1 METIFGTWK
10 LILKK
15 YLNSYT
21 LLAKPLYLGKFKIK
35 MKKIFLPLYI
45 VLFTFSANAQ
55 NTLEAYKKQYPDFNE
70 LVLNDVQSYD
80 FSIENSKLKVI
91 QDNQYESIILNEN
104 GIQGNKES
112 FSYSELVKLLG
123 YEAYSVVTVGGKEKK
138 IKVTQTNEVQSNQSS
153 VFYDDVKERQLIF
166 PNLESGAKKMYN
178 YQVEFIDPFLL
189 HKFIFGGG
197 LPIKNSTL
205 EIKTDKNINI
215 GYKIFNDESNSIA
228 FSKTEKKGKWVY
240 KWTYKD
246 VKPVKM
252 EGNSPGFLYIIPH
265 INVYIKDYVVNN
277 KKVDVLGDIDKLYAY
292 YKGFT
297 KNLNQTEDPTLKA
310 ITLKITENLTT
321 DEDKVKSIF
330 YWVKDN
336 IKYIAFENGYEG
348 FIPREASLICER
360 KFGDCKDMASIITA
374 MAKYANVKNV
384 YIAWI
389 GTRDIPYSYNELA
402 TPAVDN
408 HMIAV
413 YKKGTEYIFL
423 DATDKETLYGIPTG
437 FIQGKEAMYDN
448 GETYKIVTVPVVPAE
463 KNQVKEQVK
472 LKIEKEKLVGSGKI
486 EFSGYNRSRLLSR
499 IGDATNKTRF
509 EMIKSLV
516 LKGNNKFNLK
526 DYNEENI
533 KDRDKPYQIS
543 YNFDLGNYI
552 IKVDKEMYV
561 NLFLDRP
568 LEKMIIEK
576 DRSAKFEFEHLN
588 YINSQYEL
596 DIPENHTVK
605 YLPKNFSLD
614 NDFIKADFVYEVKNN
629 KILLNSQ
636 LKQKKLVLDK
646 ADFELWNKSI
656 KDLKNNYTDTLI
668 LLEK

>member
-1 METIFGTWK
+1 MNWLKLSNKHLYALAFYGIF
-10 LILKK
+10 
-15 YLNSYT
+15 
-21 LLAKPLYLGKFKIK
+21 A
-35 MKKIFLPLYI
+35 
-45 VLFTFSANAQ
+45 FTGNAQ
-55 NTLEAYKKQYPDFNE
+55 DSFDEYKKQYPDFNE
-70 LVLNDVQSYD
+70 LILNDVQTYD
-80 FSIENSKLKVI
+80 FSIENEKLKVV

-104 GIQGNKES
+104 GILGNKES

-123 YEAYSVVTVGGKEKK
+123 YEAYSSVNVGGKEKK
-138 IKVTQTNEVQSNQSS
+138 IKVTQTNEVQSGQSS
-153 VFYDDVKERQLIF
+153 VFYDNVKERQLLF
-166 PNLESGAKKMYN
+166 PNLEAGAKKMYN

-189 HKFIFGGG
+189 HKFIFGSH

-205 EIKTDKNINI
+205 EIRTDKNINI
-215 GYKIFNDESNSIA
+215 GYKIFNDESNSIV

-252 EGNSPGFLYIIPH
+252 EGNSPGYLYIIPH
-265 INVYIKDYVVNN
+265 INIYIKDYTINN

-310 ITLKITENLTT
+310 ITLKITENLTN

-374 MAKYANVKNV
+374 MAKYAKVKNV

-389 GTRDIPYSYNELA
+389 GTRDIPYSYNDLA

-413 YKKGTEYIFL
+413 YKKGEEYLFL
-423 DATDKETLYGIPTG
+423 DATDKETVYGIPTA

-448 GETYKIVTVPVVPAE
+448 GDTYKIVPVPLTPAE
-463 KNQVKEQVK
+463 KNEVKEQVK
-472 LKIEKEKLVGSGKI
+472 LKIDKDKILGSGKV

-526 DYNEENI
+526 DYTEENI
-533 KDRDKPYQIS
+533 KDRDKPYQIN

-552 IKVDKEMYV
+552 VKVDKEMYV
-561 NLFLDRP
+561 NLFMDRP
-568 LEKMIIEK
+568 LEKITIEK

-588 YINSQYEL
+588 YINTEYEL
-596 DIPENHTVK
+596 DIPQNCTVK

-614 NDFIKADFVYEVKNN
+614 NDYLKVDFIYEVKNN
-629 KILLNSQ
+629 KIRLHSQ
-636 LKQKKLVLDK
+636 LKQKKLLLEK
-646 ADFELWNKSI
+646 SDFELWNKSI
-656 KDLKNNYTDTLI
+656 KELKNNYTDTLI

>member
-1 METIFGTWK
+1 MNWLK
-10 LILKK
+10 LSNKHL
-15 YLNSYT
+15 YT
-21 LLAKPLYLGKFKIK
+21 LALYG
-35 MKKIFLPLYI
+35 IFA
-45 VLFTFSANAQ
+45 FTGNAQ
-55 NTLEAYKKQYPDFNE
+55 DSFDEYKKQYPDFNE
-70 LVLNDVQSYD
+70 LILNDVQTYD
-80 FSIENSKLKVI
+80 FSIENEKLKVV

-104 GIQGNKES
+104 GILGNKES

-123 YEAYSVVTVGGKEKK
+123 YEAYSSVNVGGKEKK
-138 IKVTQTNEVQSNQSS
+138 IKVTQTNEVQSGQSS
-153 VFYDDVKERQLIF
+153 VFYDNVKERQLLF
-166 PNLESGAKKMYN
+166 PNLEAGAKKMYN

-189 HKFIFGGG
+189 HKFIFGSH

-205 EIKTDKNINI
+205 EIRTDKNINI
-215 GYKIFNDESNSIA
+215 GYKIFNDESNSIV

-252 EGNSPGFLYIIPH
+252 EGNSPGYLYIIPH
-265 INVYIKDYVVNN
+265 INIYIKDYTINN

-310 ITLKITENLTT
+310 ITLKITENLTN

-374 MAKYANVKNV
+374 MAKYAKVKNV

-389 GTRDIPYSYNELA
+389 GTRDIPYSYNDLA

-413 YKKGTEYIFL
+413 YKKGEEYLFL
-423 DATDKETLYGIPTG
+423 DATDKEKVYGIPTA

-448 GETYKIVTVPVVPAE
+448 GDTYKIVPVPLTPAE
-463 KNQVKEQVK
+463 KNEVKEQVK
-472 LKIEKEKLVGSGKI
+472 LKIDKDKILGSGKV

-526 DYNEENI
+526 DYTEENI
-533 KDRDKPYQIS
+533 KDRDKPYQIN

-552 IKVDKEMYV
+552 VKVDKEMYV
-561 NLFLDRP
+561 NLFMDRP
-568 LEKMIIEK
+568 LEKITIEK

-588 YINSQYEL
+588 YINTEYEL
-596 DIPENHTVK
+596 DIPQNCTVK

-614 NDFIKADFVYEVKNN
+614 NDYLKVDFIYEVKNN
-629 KILLNSQ
+629 KIRLHSQ
-636 LKQKKLVLDK
+636 LKQKKLLLEK
-646 ADFELWNKSI
+646 SDFELWNKSI
-656 KDLKNNYTDTLI
+656 KELKNNYTDTLI

>member
-1 METIFGTWK
+1 MNWSKLSNKHLYALAFYGIF
-10 LILKK
+10 
-15 YLNSYT
+15 
-21 LLAKPLYLGKFKIK
+21 A
-35 MKKIFLPLYI
+35 
-45 VLFTFSANAQ
+45 FTGNAQ
-55 NTLEAYKKQYPDFNE
+55 DSFDEYKKQYPDFNE
-70 LVLNDVQSYD
+70 LILNDVQTYD
-80 FSIENSKLKVI
+80 FSIENEKLKVV

-104 GIQGNKES
+104 GILGNKES

-123 YEAYSVVTVGGKEKK
+123 YEAYSSVNVGGKEKK
-138 IKVTQTNEVQSNQSS
+138 IKVTQTNEVQSGQSS
-153 VFYDDVKERQLIF
+153 VFYDNVKERQLLF
-166 PNLESGAKKMYN
+166 PNLEAGAKKMYN

-189 HKFIFGGG
+189 HKFIFGSH

-205 EIKTDKNINI
+205 EIRTDKNINI
-215 GYKIFNDESNSIA
+215 GYKIFNDESNSIV

-252 EGNSPGFLYIIPH
+252 EGNSPGYLYIIPH
-265 INVYIKDYVVNN
+265 INIYIKDYTINN

-310 ITLKITENLTT
+310 ITLKITENLTN

-374 MAKYANVKNV
+374 MAKYAKVKNV

-389 GTRDIPYSYNELA
+389 GTRDIPYSYNDLA

-413 YKKGTEYIFL
+413 YKKGEEYLFL
-423 DATDKETLYGIPTG
+423 DATDKETVYGIPTA

-448 GETYKIVTVPVVPAE
+448 GDTYKIVPVPLTPAE
-463 KNQVKEQVK
+463 KNEVKEQVK
-472 LKIEKEKLVGSGKI
+472 LKIDKDKILGSGKV

-526 DYNEENI
+526 DYTEENI
-533 KDRDKPYQIS
+533 KDRDKPYQIN
-543 YNFDLGNYI
+543 YNFDLGDYI
-552 IKVDKEMYV
+552 VKVDKEMYV
-561 NLFLDRP
+561 NLFMDRP
-568 LEKMIIEK
+568 LEKITIEK

-588 YINSQYEL
+588 YINTEYEL
-596 DIPENHTVK
+596 DIPQNCTVK

-614 NDFIKADFVYEVKNN
+614 NDYLKVDFIYEVKNN
-629 KILLNSQ
+629 KIRLHSQ
-636 LKQKKLVLDK
+636 LKQKKLMLDK
-646 ADFELWNKSI
+646 TDFELWNKSI
-656 KDLKNNYTDTLI
+656 KELKNNYTDTLI